1 MIEDQRQAIRAG
13 GTSTT
18 VHVPMTFQRR
28 GGRKQVVT
36 PDGSPAWAPRP
47 LSVDSTLVKALGRAF
62 RWQRMLDS
70 GTYGSVAE
78 LAKAE
83 RINAS
88 YVCRILRLTL
98 LAPSIVEEAM
108 NGTQSQAMALE
119 CLMRP
124 FPTEWREQRRGFASF
139 QDCPPGS
146 PRFGPNVGLQ
156 LLRGH

>member
-1 MIEDQRQAIRAG
+1 VTEDQRRGLRAG
-13 GTSTT
+13 RTITI
-18 VHVPMTFQRR
+18 VHVAMTFQRR

-36 PDGSPAWAPRP
+36 PDGSPARAPRP
-47 LSVDSTLVKALGRAF
+47 LCVDSTLVKALGRAF

-78 LAKAE
+78 LAGAE

-98 LAPSIVEEAM
+98 LAPAMVEEAM
-108 NGTQSQAMALE
+108 NGTQSQAVALD

-124 FPTEWREQRRGFASF
+124 FPAEWPEQRRAF
-139 QDCPPGS
+139 GS
-146 PRFGPNVGLQ
+146 
-156 LLRGH
+156 